1 MRRPTITILL
11 LLAALAPAAA
21 LAQELPAD
29 PAGAAAH
36 DVPPL
41 PFDGRANVPA
51 LSDDAF
57 VSLLTMLPGDE
68 VYSLFGHTALRVFDP
83 ELELDRTYN
92 YGTFDFDQPNFILR
106 FVRGQTDYRLAVS
119 SFRQTVAEYH
129 RQRRPVIE
137 QRLDLP
143 AADRQALFEYLET
156 NYLPQNRIYR
166 YDFLYD
172 NCSTRP
178 LEALEWALG
187 PRLALDG
194 YAPPAGS
201 FRDLVS
207 PYVAGDPAL
216 RFGIDLGFG
225 RPTDRRP
232 EPREASFL
240 PLELFRA
247 AEHATIDGRPL
258 VIATDTLF
266 WVHGAGEPPHRRD
279 SLTLLA
285 SLLLIG
291 GIALT
296 MLRPASRAARVLDV
310 ALLAFAGLAGLL
322 LALLWFATEHHVTRL
337 NPDLLWALPT
347 HVVAAVMLARGTA
360 SERLRVYCAVAAAF
374 AGAAAVQSLLG
385 WVALPAAATP
395 LALLIAIRCA
405 DRARRPVQTPAL
417 A

>member
-1 MRRPTITILL
+1 MRLAFLALL
-11 LLAALAPAAA
+11 LHLIAASG
-21 LAQELPAD
+21 
-29 PAGAAAH
+29 PAGAMAQGA
-36 DVPPL
+36 PGEL
-41 PFDGRANVPA
+41 PFAGRAAVPE
-51 LSDDAF
+51 LSDQAF

-83 ELELDRTYN
+83 VLELDRTYN

-106 FVRGQTDYRLAVS
+106 FARGQTDYRLAVS

-137 QRLDLP
+137 QRLNLAP
-143 AADRQALFEYLET
+143 ADRQALFLYLET

-178 LEALEWALG
+178 LEALEWVLG
-187 PRLALDG
+187 SRLALGG

-201 FRDLVS
+201 FRDLVA

-216 RFGIDLGFG
+216 SFGIDLGFG
-225 RPTDRRP
+225 RPTDRHP
-232 EPREASFL
+232 QPREAAFL
-240 PLELFRA
+240 PIELFRA
-247 AEHATIDGRPL
+247 AEHATVDGRAL
-258 VIATDTLF
+258 VAATDTIF
-266 WVHGAGEPPHRRD
+266 WVHGADEPPHRRD

-285 SLLLIG
+285 SLLLIA

-296 MLRPASRAARVLDV
+296 LFRPASRGARVLDV

-322 LALLWFATEHHVTRL
+322 LTLLWFATEHHVTRL
-337 NPDLLWALPT
+337 NADLLWALPS
-347 HVVAAVMLARGTA
+347 HLVAAVLLARRTDGD
-360 SERLRVYCAVAAAF
+360 RLRVYLAVAAAC
-374 AGAAAVQSLLG
+374 AAAAAALALLG

-405 DRARRPVQTPAL
+405 DRARRRAPEPAL